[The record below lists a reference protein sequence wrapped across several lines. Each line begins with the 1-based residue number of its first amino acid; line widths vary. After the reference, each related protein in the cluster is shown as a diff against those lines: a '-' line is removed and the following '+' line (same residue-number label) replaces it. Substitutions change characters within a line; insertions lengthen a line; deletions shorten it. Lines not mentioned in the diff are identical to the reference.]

1 MRLFQVVLARIA
13 DVQDVCDL
21 QCLDNAGVSCV
32 VPVAEPK
39 TAGQDFVRVVFSN
52 RSESVNW

>member
-21 QCLDNAGVSCV
+21 QRLDNAGVSCV
-32 VPVAEPK
+32 VPVAEP
-39 TAGQDFVRVVFSN
+39 
-52 RSESVNW
+52 